1 MTVASVRIMISSAV
15 NCGKWSVCNL
25 PSRAVVVDVQSR
37 LSADVVCSIAV
48 ATSLDTE
55 TTDPPAHLSITASSL
70 HTAWIQRQQ
79 IHQRTCQSQHHHY
92 TRPGYRDDRYTS
104 ATINHSII
112 TAWIQRRQ
120 NHQRTCIIHILAL
133 FWKSQ
138 KMELTKQLKF
148 TNTVWIT
155 DSVPWTRSFS
165 GYTSYKYK
173 FYNQLTDLPVACSWV
188 TSLSSGC
195 WSLAGSW

>member
-1 MTVASVRIMISSAV
+1 VAKSVRIMISSAV

-70 HTAWIQRQQ
+70 NTAWIQRRQ

-138 KMELTKQLKF
+138 KMELTKQL
-148 TNTVWIT
+148 
-155 DSVPWTRSFS
+155 
-165 GYTSYKYK
+165 
-173 FYNQLTDLPVACSWV
+173 
-188 TSLSSGC
+188 TSLTLC
-195 WSLAGSW
+195 ESLTLFHEQEVFLAIHHISINSITNWLTYQSPVVE